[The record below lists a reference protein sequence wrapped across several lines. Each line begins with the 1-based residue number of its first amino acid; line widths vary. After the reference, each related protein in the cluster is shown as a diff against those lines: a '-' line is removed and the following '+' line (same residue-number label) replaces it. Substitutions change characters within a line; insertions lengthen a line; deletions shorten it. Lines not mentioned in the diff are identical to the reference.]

1 LGPEGA
7 APGQSG
13 NDHDDDGDDEVQAT
27 GALAEAGPPAV
38 GVYASLVRA
47 ATARALA
54 RGVISGS
61 RAAAVLD
68 ALDG

>member
-1 LGPEGA
+1 
-7 APGQSG
+7 
-13 NDHDDDGDDEVQAT
+13 VQAT